1 MELECFV
8 MTTYPPE
15 LVPGRPDRDWMDEFQ
30 ARFPY
35 RCLPLVM
42 ANTTGWEILCPVNF
56 TVVWNGGP
64 GKNDLVITCDDEV
77 NFTLEHIVQSHF
89 THGVLTFHTGY
100 MFRTPPGYAVLA
112 GGAPNHVKDGIMPL
126 TGLVETDWLPFPF
139 TMNWRMTRPGMV
151 SFKRG
156 EPFCFIQVV
165 EHKKQDEIQPVIKPL
180 ESDPELKKQFEAWA
194 TTRQAFNDS
203 LMRRE
208 PEAMKEAWQ
217 KFYFKG
223 EKPDNTGQPV
233 EKVDDHINRRRLKT
247 PKIIRPQPTKH
258 KPKR

>member
-15 LVPGRPDRDWMDEFQ
+15 IVPGRPDRKWMDDFQ

-42 ANTTGWEILCPVNF
+42 ANTTGWEILCPTDF

-64 GKNDLVITCDDEV
+64 GKNDLQITCDADPAY
-77 NFTLEHIVQSHF
+77 NLEHIVQSHF

-100 MFRTPPGYAVLA
+100 MFRTPPGYSIWAQ
-112 GGAPNHVKDGIMPL
+112 GPPNHVKDGIQAL
-126 TGLVETDWLPFPF
+126 QGLVETDWLPFPF
-139 TMNWRMTRPGMV
+139 TMNWRMTRPGMI
-151 SFKRG
+151 SFAKG
-156 EPFCFIQVV
+156 EPFCFFNVV
-165 EHKKQDEIQPVIKPL
+165 QNQSQDEIQPVIKSL
-180 ESDPELKKQFEAWA
+180 ESDQDLKKQYEAWA
-194 TTRQAFNDS
+194 RTRNEFNES
-203 LMRRE
+203 LMRRD

-223 EKPDNTGQPV
+223 EKPDMTGQPV
-233 EKVDDHINRRRLKT
+233 EKVDNHVNRRRLKT
-247 PKIIRPQPTKH
+247 PKVIRP
-258 KPKR
+258 KR

>member
-15 LVPGRPDRDWMDEFQ
+15 IVPGRPDRKWMDDFQ

-42 ANTTGWEILCPVNF
+42 ANTTGWEILCP
-56 TVVWNGGP
+56 TDLTIIWNGGN
-64 GKNDLVITCDDEV
+64 GKNDVQITCDADPAY
-77 NFTLEHIVQSHF
+77 NLDHIVQSHF
-89 THGVLTFHTGY
+89 THGTVTFHTGY
-100 MFRTPPGYAVLA
+100 MFRTPPGYSIWAQ
-112 GGAPNHVKDGIMPL
+112 GPPNHVKDGIQAL
-126 TGLVETDWLPFPF
+126 QGLVETDWLPFPF

-151 SFKRG
+151 SFQKG
-156 EPFCFIQVV
+156 EPFCFFNVV
-165 EHKKQDEIQPVIKPL
+165 QNSSQDEIQPVIKSL
-180 ESDPELKKQFEAWA
+180 DTDPELRKQYEAWA
-194 TTRQAFNDS
+194 RTRNEFNES

-223 EKPDNTGQPV
+223 EKPDMSGQPV
-233 EKVDDHINRRRLKT
+233 EKVDNHVNRRRLKS
-247 PKIIRPQPTKH
+247 PKIIRP
-258 KPKR
+258 KR

>member
-15 LVPGRPDRDWMDEFQ
+15 IVPGRPDRDWMDSFQ

-42 ANTTGWEILCPVNF
+42 ANTTGWEILCPVDF
-56 TVVWNGGP
+56 TVIWNGGP
-64 GKNDLVITCDDEV
+64 GKNDLVISCDSDPDYK
-77 NFTLEHIVQSHF
+77 LDHIAQSHF

-112 GGAPNHVKDGIMPL
+112 GGPPNTVKDGIAPL

-139 TMNWRMTRPGMV
+139 TMNWRMTRPGMI
-151 SFKRG
+151 SFKKG

-165 EHKKQDEIQPVIKPL
+165 QHKAQDDIQPVIKSL
-180 ESDPELKKQFEAWA
+180 ESDPELKKQFHAWA
-194 TTRQAFNDS
+194 TTRDEFNRS
-203 LMRRE
+203 LNARD
-208 PEAMKEAWQ
+208 PDAVKAGWQ

-223 EKPDNTGQPV
+223 EKPDNTGKPV
-233 EKVDDHINRRRLKT
+233 ETVDDHTNRRRLKM
-247 PKIIRPQPTKH
+247 PKTV
-258 KPKR
+258 KPKARK

>member
-15 LVPGRPDRDWMDEFQ
+15 IVPGRPDRKWMDDFQ

-42 ANTTGWEILCPVNF
+42 ANTTGWEILCPTDF

-64 GKNDLVITCDDEV
+64 GKNDLQITCDADPAY
-77 NFTLEHIVQSHF
+77 NLEHIVQSHF

-100 MFRTPPGYAVLA
+100 MFRTPPGYSIWAQ
-112 GGAPNHVKDGIMPL
+112 GPPNHVKDGIQAL
-126 TGLVETDWLPFPF
+126 QGLVETDWLPFPF
-139 TMNWRMTRPGMV
+139 TMNWRMTRPGMI
-151 SFKRG
+151 SFQKG
-156 EPFCFIQVV
+156 EPFCFFNVV
-165 EHKKQDEIQPVIKPL
+165 QNQSQDEIQPVIKSL
-180 ESDPELKKQFEAWA
+180 DTDPDLKKQYEAWA
-194 TTRQAFNDS
+194 RTRNEFNES

-223 EKPDNTGQPV
+223 EKPDMTGQPV
-233 EKVDDHINRRRLKT
+233 EKVDNHVNRRRLKT
-247 PKIIRPQPTKH
+247 PKVLR
-258 KPKR
+258 PKR

>member
-15 LVPGRPDRDWMDEFQ
+15 IVPGRPDRDWMDAFM

-42 ANTTGWEILCPVNF
+42 ANTTGWEILCP
-56 TVVWNGGP
+56 TDITIVWNGGT
-64 GKNDLVITCDDEV
+64 GKNDLTVSCDADPSY
-77 NFTLEHIVQSHF
+77 NLDHLVQSHF
-89 THGVLTFHTGY
+89 THGVVTFHTGY

-112 GGAPNHVKDGIMPL
+112 GGPPNHVKDGIQAL
-126 TGLVETDWLPFPF
+126 SGLVETDWLPFPF
-139 TMNWRMTRPGMV
+139 TMNWLMTRPGMV
-151 SFKRG
+151 SFKKG

-165 EHKKQDEIQPVIKPL
+165 EHKKMDVVQPVIKQL
-180 ESDPELKKQFEAWA
+180 ESDPDLKKQFQAWA
-194 TTRQAFNDS
+194 DTRQAFNDS
-203 LMRRE
+203 LMARD

-223 EKPDNTGQPV
+223 ERPV
-233 EKVDDHINRRRLKT
+233 PAGEEVKGVKASDDHINRRRLKT
-247 PKIIRPQPTKH
+247 PKVIRP
-258 KPKR
+258 RR

>member
-42 ANTTGWEILCPVNF
+42 ANTTGWEILCPVDF
-56 TVVWNGGP
+56 TVIWNGGP
-64 GKNDLVITCDDEV
+64 GKNDLVITCDHDPDYAM
-77 NFTLEHIVQSHF
+77 EHVATSHF

-112 GGAPNHVKDGIMPL
+112 GGAPNHIKDGIQPL

-139 TMNWRMTRPGMV
+139 TMNWRMTRPGMI
-151 SFKRG
+151 SFKKG
-156 EPFCFIQVV
+156 EPFCFIQVI
-165 EHKKQDEIQPVIKPL
+165 EHKKMDTIQPVIKPL
-180 ESDPELKKQFEAWA
+180 ESDPDLKKQFEAWA
-194 TTRQAFNDS
+194 RTRDEFNRS
-203 LMRRE
+203 LTARD
-208 PEAMKEAWQ
+208 PEAVKAGWQ

-223 EKPDNTGQPV
+223 EKPTPQGEMVQHDG
-233 EKVDDHINRRRLKT
+233 DHMNRRRLKA
-247 PKIIRPQPTKH
+247 PKLMRTK
-258 KPKR
+258 K